1 MYANSLVETIM
12 KQGNADAESAVDEYY
27 PVYQTPTA
35 IHHTSSISHLPS
47 PTYNLAGQRVDA
59 NYKGIVIRN
68 GKRMIQK

>member
-1 MYANSLVETIM
+1 MFSSHITIEQLQHESGIFLVEVREGT
-12 KQGNADAESAVDEYY
+12 
-27 PVYQTPTA
+27 TTA